1 VRVKRRHRQDI
12 LRSLALGLV
21 IIFCLFPI
29 IMIVVTSLKTRVVA
43 MAMPPV
49 WIFRPTLDNYTEIFS
64 MYDFALYFKN
74 SIIAASVSTLV
85 AVVLGAPAAYV
96 LARYSFRAKENLA
109 FWILSQRMT
118 PAIAAIIPLFILLRT
133 VRLLDT
139 LVGLI
144 IVYTTFNLPFLIW
157 MMRGFFEDLPIE
169 LEESAMV
176 DGCSRYGAFFRVAL
190 VLAAPGLAA
199 AAIFTFLFTW
209 NEFLFALILTG
220 TQARTMPVAVQLFMR
235 ETGIDWT
242 HMCAAAVVMMIP
254 MLIFTLFIQR
264 YLVRGLTFGAVKG

>member
-1 VRVKRRHRQDI
+1 MRLKRRHRQDI
-12 LRSLALGLV
+12 LRAFLLLLV
-21 IIFCLFPI
+21 LIFCLFPI
-29 IMIVVTSLKTRVVA
+29 IMIVVTSLKTRVDA

-49 WIFRPTLDNYTEIFS
+49 WIFKPTFANYTEIFS

-96 LARYSFRAKENLA
+96 LARYKFRAKENLA

-133 VRLLDT
+133 VSLLDT

-176 DGCSRYGAFFRVAL
+176 DGCSRYGAFFRISL

-220 TQARTMPVAVQLFMR
+220 TRARTMPVAVQLFMR

-254 MLIFTLFIQR
+254 MLIFTMFIQR

>member
-1 VRVKRRHRQDI
+1 MRLKRRHRQDI
-12 LRSLALGLV
+12 LRAFLLLLV
-21 IIFCLFPI
+21 LIFCLFPI
-29 IMIVVTSLKTRVVA
+29 IMIVVTSLKTRVDA

-49 WIFRPTLDNYTEIFS
+49 WIFKPTFANYTEIFS

-96 LARYSFRAKENLA
+96 LARYKFRAKENLA

-133 VRLLDT
+133 VSLLDT
-139 LVGLI
+139 LAGLI

-157 MMRGFFEDLPIE
+157 MMRGFFEDLPME
-169 LEESAMV
+169 LEECAMV

-220 TQARTMPVAVQLFMR
+220 TRARTMPVAVQLFMR

-254 MLIFTLFIQR
+254 MLIFTMFIQR

>member
-1 VRVKRRHRQDI
+1 MILKRRQRQDI
-12 LRSLALGLV
+12 LRSIGLGLV

>member
-1 VRVKRRHRQDI
+1 MRLKRRHRQDI
-12 LRSLALGLV
+12 LRAFLLLLV
-21 IIFCLFPI
+21 LIFCLFPI
-29 IMIVVTSLKTRVVA
+29 IMIVVTSLKTRVDA

-49 WIFRPTLDNYTEIFS
+49 WIFKPTFANYTGIFS

-96 LARYSFRAKENLA
+96 LARYKFRAKENLA

-133 VRLLDT
+133 VSLLDT

-220 TQARTMPVAVQLFMR
+220 TRARTMPVAVQLFMR

-254 MLIFTLFIQR
+254 MLIFTMFIQR